1 MSHLQSFTNYLKLE
15 KSLASNSVEAY
26 VHDITLLARFLET
39 RQDTRHLD
47 QMGKKDIRNFLEHLT
62 DLGLAE
68 RSQARIVSGL
78 RAFYGYL
85 LMEKLIDADPMQLI
99 ETPSLGRKLPE
110 ILSVDEIDTMIECID
125 LSQPQGFRNRCMIE
139 LMYACGL
146 RVSELISVRIS
157 SIFKEEGFVK
167 VIGKGD
173 KERLVPVGRNMLK
186 QLDSYLHDYRVHL
199 NPKRQFSDVLFLSSR
214 GSGLT
219 RQMVFLVI
227 KAVGKK
233 AGIQKNISP
242 HTFRH
247 SFATHLLE
255 GGADLRAVQQML
267 GHESITTTEIYTHI
281 ETSFLQETI
290 TSYHPRS
297 KR

>member
-85 LMEKLIDADPMQLI
+85 LMEKQIDADPMQLI

-157 SIFKEEGFVK
+157 NIFKEEGFVK

-173 KERLVPVGRNMLK
+173 KERLVPVGRNMIK
-186 QLDSYLHDYRVHL
+186 QLDGYLHDYRVHL